1 MGRGRVMGS
10 WQDLLFF
17 PPTNRS
23 NDKNLY
29 WTKLGG
35 VVVFRGTI
43 LKNVV
48 FHPWRPG
55 VDWTRKIFLCP
66 IRDKHSNESWNWF
79 VNSSIPG
86 VISPVL
92 ENFRRL
98 RWIKA
103 WVLVTCGVLWFD
115 LVLSSIFLLFK
126 LRPLQLRPQPLWTG
140 LDLKHYFLHI
150 TWPTTPIIM
159 QNLDSADYTTLMNVT
174 TIVFLSITF
183 HLQSNKL
190 N

>member
-1 MGRGRVMGS
+1 MGRGTVIGS

-48 FHPWRPG
+48 FHPWKPG
-55 VDWTRKIFLCP
+55 VDWTQKIFLCP

-92 ENFRRL
+92 ENFRR
-98 RWIKA
+98 RFSAPGWP
-103 WVLVTCGVLWFD
+103 
-115 LVLSSIFLLFK
+115 
-126 LRPLQLRPQPLWTG
+126 PLG
-140 LDLKHYFLHI
+140 LQG
-150 TWPTTPIIM
+150 W
-159 QNLDSADYTTLMNVT
+159 
-174 TIVFLSITF
+174 VFLSINNLFNCFIFVNFALIRQLTNTNKWIF
-183 HLQSNKL
+183 HQKTRCLVR
-190 N
+190 